1 MKEVVFQKTPGGA
14 YKINPTGIISLT
26 CTPVLDQPDEGILPG
41 SRLDCEPC
49 GDKAILRGW
58 RGN

>member
-1 MKEVVFQKTPGGA
+1 MKDYRGLEGV
-14 YKINPTGIISLT
+14 TGWIIVTSVIYVT

-49 GDKAILRGW
+49 GDMAILRGW